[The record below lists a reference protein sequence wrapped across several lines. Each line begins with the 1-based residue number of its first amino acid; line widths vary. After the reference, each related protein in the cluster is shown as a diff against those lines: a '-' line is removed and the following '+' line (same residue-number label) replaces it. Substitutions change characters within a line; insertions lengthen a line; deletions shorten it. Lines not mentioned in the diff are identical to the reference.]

1 MPTYSDGDW
10 EFDVNEIRAD
20 NREHLVAFGDLLVA
34 AGWTCIGSSDGTTPK
49 AGRNTLADWNNTNA
63 WEHFRDPGGIAGRD
77 FVWQRST
84 VPGTLRAWLGRA
96 AQPFTG
102 GTGSTVPT
110 ASGALQILGSGGGY
124 QFSFFPTTTT
134 SVRVHMGART
144 SPLGTSGD
152 VYAFWMVIRTTP
164 SGAATGYF
172 AVLPL
177 LSPYDGT
184 VGDADSEP
192 WVATTGTGEVHV
204 TSALLRGWYRAGLS
218 GASAVST
225 LICSTPGSFGAYSG
239 QSPYSGEDDLAP
251 LFVSD
256 ATGGVA
262 QRKGVVQDF
271 TAENMAR
278 ADLDTY
284 NLATS
289 GRARVQF
296 GQLTFPWPATV
307 APQF

>member
-1 MPTYSDGDW
+1 MPIYTDGDW
-10 EFDVNEIRAD
+10 EFNVNEIRSD
-20 NREHLVAFGDLLVA
+20 NREHLVAFGDLLIA

-49 AGRNTLADWNNTNA
+49 AGRNTLADWNNTSA

-102 GTGSTVPT
+102 GTGATVPT
-110 ASGALQILGSGGGY
+110 ASGALQIIGTGGGY
-124 QFSFFPTTTT
+124 QTNFFSTTPT
-134 SVRVHMGART
+134 SQRVHMGART
-144 SPLGTSGD
+144 TGLGTFID
-152 VYAFWMVIRTTP
+152 VYSFFLVVRTTP
-164 SGAATGYF
+164 SGAGAGYVV
-172 AVLPL
+172 VLPL
-177 LSPYDGT
+177 VSPYEGT
-184 VGDADSEP
+184 VGFADFEP
-192 WVATTGTGEVHV
+192 WVASTGAEVSV
-204 TSALLRGWYRAGLS
+204 TSALRGWYRANLS
-218 GASAVST
+218 GAAQVTSLTS
-225 LICSTPGSFGAYSG
+225 STPGGSFAAYSG

-251 LFVSD
+251 VFVAD
-256 ATGGVA
+256 TTGGVA

-271 TAENMAR
+271 TAENPAR

-296 GQLTFPWPATV
+296 GQLTFPWPSGV

>member
-1 MPTYSDGDW
+1 MATYSDGAW
-10 EFDVNEIRAD
+10 EFDVNEVRSD
-20 NREHLVAFGDLLVA
+20 NREHLIAFGDLLIA
-34 AGWTCIGSSDGTTPK
+34 AGWTCVGSSDGTSPK
-49 AGRNTLADWNNTNA
+49 GTRNSLGDWNNTSA
-63 WEHFRDPGGIAGRD
+63 WEHFRDPDGGRD

-84 VPGTLRAWLGRA
+84 TPGSLRAWLGRVGQA
-96 AQPFTG
+96 FTG
-102 GTGSTVPT
+102 GTGATVPT

-124 QFSFFPTTTT
+124 QSSFFPTTAT

-164 SGAATGYF
+164 SGAAGGYL

-192 WVATTGTGEVHV
+192 WVATTSTGEVSV
-204 TSALLRGWYRAGLS
+204 TSALRGWYRAGLS

-225 LICSTPGSFGAYSG
+225 LGGSTPGSFGAYSG
-239 QSPYSGEDDLAP
+239 QSPYSGEDDLSP
-251 LFVSD
+251 VFVSD
-256 ATGGVA
+256 GTGGVA
-262 QRKGVVQDF
+262 QRKGVLQEF
-271 TAENMAR
+271 TAENTAR

-284 NLATS
+284 SLATS
-289 GRARVQF
+289 GAARIQF

-307 APQF
+307 APLF

>member
-1 MPTYSDGDW
+1 MPSYSDGDW
-10 EFDVNEIRAD
+10 EFNVNEIRAD
-20 NREHLVAFGDLLVA
+20 NREHLVAFGDLLIA
-34 AGWTCIGSSDGTTPK
+34 AGWTCVGSSDGTTPK
-49 AGRNTLADWNNTNA
+49 AGRNTLADWNNTSA

-102 GTGSTVPT
+102 GTGATVPT
-110 ASGALQILGSGGGY
+110 ASGALQIIGSGGGY
-124 QFSFFPTTTT
+124 QTGFFPTTATN
-134 SVRVHMGART
+134 VRVHMAAR
-144 SPLGTSGD
+144 SAGLGTFID
-152 VYAFWMVIRTTP
+152 VFSFWIVARNTPAGTGSQYVVI
-164 SGAATGYF
+164 
-172 AVLPL
+172 LPL
-177 LSPYDGT
+177 VSPYEGT
-184 VGDADSEP
+184 VGLSDFEP
-192 WVATTGTGEVHV
+192 WVASTGGEVTV
-204 TSALLRGWYRAGLS
+204 SSSLRGWYRANLP
-218 GASAVST
+218 GAAQVTSLAGT
-225 LICSTPGSFGAYSG
+225 TPGGSFGAYSG

-251 LFVSD
+251 IFVND
-256 ATGGVA
+256 TTGGVA

-271 TAENMAR
+271 TAENSVR